1 MYLTYDEYL
10 DMGGAEIE
18 EEVFNRHIARANAT
32 ITRMTHGRIL
42 NESPV
47 RESVKCAAFELAN
60 AIHADSQVGA
70 VGREIASM
78 SNDGVGVSFVTGSQS
93 GAAASAHRH
102 AAIVREY
109 LEFERDANG
118 TLLLYV
124 GVDA

>member
-1 MYLTYDEYL
+1 MYLTYDEYKV
-10 DMGGAEIE
+10 MGGGMDESS
-18 EEVFNRHIARANAT
+18 FNRCITRTNAI

-47 RESVKCAAFELAN
+47 RESVKCAAFELVN
-60 AIHADSQVGA
+60 AIHADAQIGA

-78 SNDGVGVSFVTGSQS
+78 SNDGVSVGFVTGSQS
-93 GAAASAHRH
+93 CAAASAHRH